1 MVFHVRAAK
10 VRYPA
15 PAVLAVAGAA
25 LLFALNVVVGFLF
38 MALVPP
44 LIPVY
49 ITVLFAGGCLV
60 RSAADYAVRVSVRE
74 PAAMLRLAHDEEA
87 RQRSAVTPART
98 P

>member
-1 MVFHVRAAK
+1 MTDQARAPK

-15 PAVLAVAGAA
+15 HAVLAVVGAT
-25 LLFALNVVVGFLF
+25 LLFACDVVVGFLF

-49 ITVLFAGGCLV
+49 ITVLFGGGCLV
-60 RSAADYAVRVSVRE
+60 RSAVDYAVRVSVRE

-87 RQRSAVTPART
+87 RQRSVAPPRAA
-98 P
+98 

>member
-1 MVFHVRAAK
+1 MASQVHPTK
-10 VRYPA
+10 VRYPV
-15 PAVLAVAGAA
+15 PAVLAVVGAT
-25 LLFALNVVVGFLF
+25 LLFAFNVVVGFLF

-44 LIPVY
+44 MIPVY

-87 RQRSAVTPART
+87 RQRSAVAPPRAA
-98 P
+98 

>member
-1 MVFHVRAAK
+1 VHLARSQR

-15 PAVLAVAGAA
+15 HAVLAVAAA
-25 LLFALNVVVGFLF
+25 VLLFAIDLVVGFLF

-60 RSAADYAVRVSVRE
+60 RSAVDYAGRVSV
-74 PAAMLRLAHDEEA
+74 PKAAAMLQPRYDQETRQRLARAA
-87 RQRSAVTPART
+87 RA
-98 P
+98 

>member
-1 MVFHVRAAK
+1 MADHARVTK

-15 PAVLAVAGAA
+15 GAVLAVAGAT
-25 LLFALNVVVGFLF
+25 LLFVFDAIVGFLF

-49 ITVLFAGGCLV
+49 VTILFACGCLV
-60 RSAADYAVRVSVRE
+60 RSAVDYAVRVSVRE

-87 RQRSAVTPART
+87 RQRSAVAPARAA
-98 P
+98 

>member
-1 MVFHVRAAK
+1 MADDARVTK

-15 PAVLAVAGAA
+15 GAVLAVAGAT
-25 LLFALNVVVGFLF
+25 LLFVFDAIVGFLF

-49 ITVLFAGGCLV
+49 VTILFACGCLV
-60 RSAADYAVRVSVRE
+60 RSAVDYAVRVSVRE

-87 RQRSAVTPART
+87 RQRSAVAPARAT
-98 P
+98 

>member
-1 MVFHVRAAK
+1 MANHARVTK

-15 PAVLAVAGAA
+15 GAVLAVAGAT
-25 LLFALNVVVGFLF
+25 LLFVFDAVVGFLF

-49 ITVLFAGGCLV
+49 VTILFACGCLV
-60 RSAADYAVRVSVRE
+60 RSAVDYAVRVSVRE

-87 RQRSAVTPART
+87 RQRSAVAPARAA
-98 P
+98 